1 MKTKTVI
8 LTVLLLL
15 LITIDANAQCAMCK
29 AVVETN
35 LENGGTKGAG
45 LNDGILYLMSIP
57 YIAALVFGA
66 LFYLQK
72 KKTRNSLT
80 Q

>member
-1 MKTKTVI
+1 MKTKIVI
-8 LTVLLLL
+8 FTVLLLL
-15 LITIDANAQCAMCK
+15 LITIDANAQCGMCK

-45 LNDGILYLMSIP
+45 LNDGILYLMSMP
-57 YIAALVFGA
+57 YIAALVFGV

>member
-8 LTVLLLL
+8 LAVLLLL
-15 LITIDANAQCAMCK
+15 LITVDANAQCAMCK

-35 LENGGTKGAG
+35 LESGGTKGAG
-45 LNDGILYLMSIP
+45 LNDGILYLMSVP
-57 YIAALVFGA
+57 YIAALVFGV

-80 Q
+80 

>member
-45 LNDGILYLMSIP
+45 LNDGILYLMSVP
-57 YIAALVFGA
+57 YIAALVFGV

-72 KKTRNSLT
+72 KKKRNSLT

>member
-1 MKTKTVI
+1 MKSKTVI

-35 LENGGTKGAG
+35 LESGGTKGAG
-45 LNDGILYLMSIP
+45 LNDGILYLMSVP
-57 YIAALVFGA
+57 YIAALVFGI
-66 LFYLQK
+66 LFILQK

-80 Q
+80 E

>member
-45 LNDGILYLMSIP
+45 LNDGILYLMSVP
-57 YIAALVFGA
+57 YIAALVFGI
-66 LFYLQK
+66 LFILQK